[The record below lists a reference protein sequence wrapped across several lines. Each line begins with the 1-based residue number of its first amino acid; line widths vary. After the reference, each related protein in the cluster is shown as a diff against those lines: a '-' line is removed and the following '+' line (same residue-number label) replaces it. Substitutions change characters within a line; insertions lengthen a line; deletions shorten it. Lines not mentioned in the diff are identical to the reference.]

1 MLAAEIEMFQR
12 IRLNLDWMITDTTYI
27 WLEAQSYTSVRSQKR
42 SLLSLL
48 N

>member
-12 IRLNLDWMITDTTYI
+12 IRLNLDWIITDTTYI
-27 WLEAQSYTSVRSQKR
+27 WLEAQSYSSVRTQKR
-42 SLLSLL
+42 YLLSLR